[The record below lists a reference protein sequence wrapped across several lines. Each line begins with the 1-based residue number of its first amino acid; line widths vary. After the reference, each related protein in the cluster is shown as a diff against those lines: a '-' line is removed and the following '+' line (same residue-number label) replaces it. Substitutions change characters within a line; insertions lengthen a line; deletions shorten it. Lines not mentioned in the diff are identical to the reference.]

1 MGKIL
6 SRLGEDL
13 TPDVEVEGPGLRSGN
28 GSWAGEGQKEQKGA
42 GGKKKRGELRRKM
55 KFPLH

>member
-13 TPDVEVEGPGLRSGN
+13 TPDGEVEGPGLRSGN

-42 GGKKKRGELRRKM
+42 RELEEKRREGS
-55 KFPLH
+55 